1 MKKLY
6 HVLVIEDDPFIRK
19 ILRQTLKNDFSVVTK
34 ENGIE
39 AVTWLEEGNP
49 VDIILSDVQMP
60 YMDGKD
66 LLCTLKASPTFQK
79 VPIIILSTFSD
90 SDTKIKF
97 LKLGADDY
105 IVKPF
110 SPNEVQAK
118 ITTVLRRTEV
128 NNTGLSTSNRS

>member
-1 MKKLY
+1 MKTLY
-6 HVLVIEDDPFIRK
+6 HILVVEDDPYIRK
-19 ILRQTLKNDFSVVTK
+19 ILRQTLKGDFTVVTT

-39 AVTWLEEGNP
+39 AMSWLEEGNRI
-49 VDIILSDVQMP
+49 DIILSDVQMP
-60 YMDGKD
+60 YMDGED
-66 LLCTLKASPTFQK
+66 LLRTLRASPTFQK

-90 SDTKIKF
+90 SDTRIKF

-118 ITTVLRRTEV
+118 INAVLRRAEV
-128 NNTGLSTSNRS
+128 NNPGLSSNHP